1 MDNNILIALGF
12 IFVMLL
18 LKLAVTG
25 IENLLINR
33 QPTDEEIEEDTHRV
47 MNQPSQSTTMSPLVD
62 TALDIYEQSMIKLPL
77 DIIEELSY
85 TEFKNV
91 DEVIKFIEMQR
102 VNWKFENQKKLLRK

>member
-1 MDNNILIALGF
+1 MDNALLIALGF
-12 IFVMLL
+12 IVAMLL
-18 LKLAVTG
+18 LKLVVTG
-25 IENLLINR
+25 IVNLVTNK

-47 MNQPSQSTTMSPLVD
+47 MNQPSTSTTMSPLVD

-85 TEFKNV
+85 NEFDNV

-102 VNWKFENQKKLLRK
+102 VNWKFENQKKLLRR